1 MIIATSGHVD
11 HGKTL
16 LVHALTGIET
26 DRLEEEKARGLT
38 IDLGF
43 AYTTIDA
50 TRIGFIDVPGHI
62 KFISNMLAGVSAIDF
77 GLLVIAADDGP
88 MPQTTEH
95 LAILDLLGIHHG
107 AVVLTKIDRVDTER
121 TAAVQ
126 AQIKTLCQG
135 TFLQDMPIFPVSG
148 TQRTGLAALSDY
160 LVETARQLQ
169 RQQQPGH
176 FRLAID
182 RSFSVKGAGQVVT
195 GSIIAG
201 TVRLNDEIFLAPQGT
216 AVRVRA
222 IHKQNQPADQ
232 GGPGDRC
239 AINIAGSELART
251 TIHRGNYLTSNPW
264 QLATERCDIL
274 FRRLHSETAVATGSL
289 KSSIPVH
296 VHSGAN
302 HVTGRLVTLA
312 ADGVAPGASGPAQL
326 VLNAPINLW
335 FGDKLIIRD
344 QSATSTLGGG
354 RVLDPAAPGRG
365 RATARRLAELQL
377 LAADQPLAA
386 IMTHW
391 IEARQQGTSR
401 AQLIRLFNV
410 TDPELDTLLA
420 RNSQL
425 VIHHQ
430 LLISAA
436 LFRRH
441 QAATLAAIEQWQTD
455 HPQQQ
460 GLPGQQL
467 RSLTRLNPDLVTSCL
482 AQLVQDQQL
491 LLVGNSYRLP
501 NHAAALSGALANLW
515 QRVEPLLAQD
525 PMKPPVLHDLAKQ
538 VNLPPAAAEKLL
550 NQLVGSGHVV
560 KPVANRYF
568 LPAGIQTLRRHVLET
583 AASCDSA
590 GFTVADFRD
599 RCGLGRNLCIEMLEY
614 FDRTGVTLRLGDRR
628 KLRNP

>member
-43 AYTTIDA
+43 AYTTIDGE
-50 TRIGFIDVPGHI
+50 RIGFIDVPGHI

-95 LAILDLLGIHHG
+95 LAILDLIGIKRG
-107 AVVLTKIDRVDTER
+107 AVVLTKIDRVAAER
-121 TAAVQ
+121 VHEVE

-135 TFLQDMPIFPVSG
+135 TFLQDTPIFPVSG
-148 TQRTGLAALSDY
+148 TQRTGLGALSTY
-160 LVETARQLQ
+160 LVETARHLQ
-169 RQQQPGH
+169 RSLQAGH

-182 RSFSVKGAGQVVT
+182 RSFSVKGTGQVVT

-201 TVRLNDEIFLAPQGT
+201 QVKLNDEIFLAPQGL

-239 AINIAGSELART
+239 AINIAGPELAKT

-274 FRRLHSETAVATGSL
+274 FTRLRGDTAAPAVAL
-289 KSSIPVH
+289 KSSTPVH

-312 ADGVAPGASGPAQL
+312 ADGITPGAAGPAQL
-326 VLNAPINLW
+326 LLNEPINLW

-344 QSATSTLGGG
+344 QSAAFTLGGG

-365 RATARRLAELQL
+365 RATTKRLAELQL
-377 LAADQPLAA
+377 LAADQPLAD
-386 IMTHW
+386 IIGHW

-401 AQLIRLFNV
+401 AQLIRLFNIS
-410 TDPELDTLLA
+410 DAELDTLLV
-420 RNSQL
+420 NTKL
-425 VIHHQ
+425 VTRHQ
-430 LLISAA
+430 LIISAA
-436 LFRRH
+436 LFSRY
-441 QAATLAAIEQWQTD
+441 QATTLAAIEQWQAA

-460 GLPGQQL
+460 GLPGQQVRTL
-467 RSLTRLNPDLVTSCL
+467 SRLNQDLVTCCL
-482 AQLVQDQQL
+482 EQLLQDQRL
-491 LLVGNSYRLP
+491 LLVGNTYRLP
-501 NHAAALSGALANLW
+501 NHAAALSGPVAKLW
-515 QRVEPLLAQD
+515 ERVEPLLTVD
-525 PMKPPVLHDLAKQ
+525 PIKPPVLHELAKQ
-538 VNLPPAAAEKLL
+538 VNLPPAATEKLL
-550 NQLVGSGHVV
+550 NQLVGSGHLV
-560 KPVANRYF
+560 KPVGNRYF
-568 LPAGIQTLRRHVLET
+568 LPDGIKVLRNHVLET

-590 GFTVADFRD
+590 GFSVADFRD
-599 RCGLGRNLCIEMLEY
+599 HCGLGRNLCIEMLEY